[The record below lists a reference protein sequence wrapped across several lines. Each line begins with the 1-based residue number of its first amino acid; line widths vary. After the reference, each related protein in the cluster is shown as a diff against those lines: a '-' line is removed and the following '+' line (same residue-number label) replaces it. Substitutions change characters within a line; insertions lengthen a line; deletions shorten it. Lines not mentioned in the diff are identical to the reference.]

1 MEANRIKSIIES
13 ILFVAEKPVTT
24 EKLYEVFD
32 KEFDKELIVATLEE
46 IRTEYSTDDNRG
58 IKLETASNGW
68 QLRTKEDNQT
78 WIKKLENIKPIR
90 ISPAALETLAIIAYK
105 QPINKAEIDKI
116 RGVDSTHL
124 FKTLLERNLIKISG
138 RSDLPGKPLLY
149 STTPDFLEI
158 FGLNDLNELPS
169 INEIQELAS
178 KGFGDTGDYKQEL
191 NQSLRLIVDEKT
203 DIEITDDI
211 NTAEIDETLDKMT
224 EIGKELRV
232 DIDLVQEKVDVLFE
246 EACRKYATQR
256 EEIYQTEESNPQ

>member
-1 MEANRIKSIIES
+1 METNRIKSIIES
-13 ILFVAEKPVTT
+13 ILFVAEKPVTVD
-24 EKLYEVFD
+24 KLYEVFD
-32 KEFDKELIVATLEE
+32 KEVEKDIITSTLEE
-46 IRTEYSTDDNRG
+46 MKTVYDSEQNNG
-58 IKLETASNGW
+58 IKLEMAASGW
-68 QLRTKEDNQT
+68 QLRTKEDNQA
-78 WIKKLENIKPIR
+78 WIKNMENIKPIR
-90 ISPAALETLAIIAYK
+90 ISTSALETLAIIAYK

-124 FKTLLERNLIKISG
+124 FKTLLERNLIRISG
-138 RSDLPGKPLLY
+138 RSELPGKPLLY
-149 STTPDFLEI
+149 TTTPEFLEI

-191 NQSLRLIVDEKT
+191 NQSLRLIVEEKT
-203 DIEITDDI
+203 DIEITEDV

-232 DIDLVQEKVDVLFE
+232 DIDLVQEKVDIIFE

-256 EEIYQTEESNPQ
+256 QEIYKTTEGQ

>member
-1 MEANRIKSIIES
+1 METNRIKSIIES

-24 EKLYEVFD
+24 DKLYEVFD
-32 KEFDKELIVATLEE
+32 KEFDKEFIVATLEE
-46 IRTEYSTDDNRG
+46 IKTEYSADYNRG

-68 QLRTKEDNQT
+68 QFRTKEENQT

-105 QPINKAEIDKI
+105 QPINKSEIDKI

-149 STTPDFLEI
+149 ATTPDFLEI
-158 FGLNDLNELPS
+158 FGLNDINELPS

-256 EEIYQTEESNPQ
+256 EEIYQTEENNPQ

>member
-13 ILFVAEKPVTT
+13 ILFVVEKPVTVD
-24 EKLYEVFD
+24 KLYEVFD
-32 KEFDKELIVATLEE
+32 KECDKEFITSTLEE
-46 IRTEYSTDDNRG
+46 IRTEYNTDDNRG
-58 IKLETASNGW
+58 IKLEAASNGW

-149 STTPDFLEI
+149 ATTPDFLEI
-158 FGLNDLNELPS
+158 FSLNDLGELPS
-169 INEIQELAS
+169 INEIQDLAS

-203 DIEITDDI
+203 DIEIVDDI

-232 DIDLVQEKVDVLFE
+232 DIDLVQEKVDVIFE

-256 EEIYQTEESNPQ
+256 EEIYQEESSHQ